1 MKIKP
6 LGDRILVQREEAEEK
21 TESGLYLPDSAKEKQ
36 QRAKVIAVGEGKVNE
51 NTGKRTELPVKKGDT
66 VLLSKWG
73 GTEVT
78 IGDEEYLIAN
88 IDDVMA
94 VVE

>member
-36 QRAKVIAVGEGKVNE
+36 QRAKVVAVGEGKVNE
-51 NTGKRTELPVKKGDT
+51 KTGKRHELPVKKGDT

-78 IGDEEYLIAN
+78 IGEEDYLIAN

>member
-21 TESGLYLPDSAKEKQ
+21 TESGLYLPDSAREKQ
-36 QRAKVIAVGEGKVNE
+36 QRAKVVAVGDGKVNE
-51 NTGKRTELPVKKGDT
+51 KTGERAELPVKKGET

-78 IGDEEYLIAN
+78 IGEDEYLIAN

-94 VVE
+94 VVD